1 MTFQGRQYCRF
12 RARCVICNL
21 VFMLHVLHEFYV
33 TKYSCYIR
41 APLTIAFS
49 RWKSSYSYGSG
60 QLSLTHCCWDLLYP
74 PPPWV
79 DWFSAVVSYLP
90 RASVALCSVT
100 AWRTMRTHV
109 SRSWAT
115 MTGIQSLIF
124 YPCSQLWRHW
134 CFFLASQTCFIWN
147 IISRNGALN
156 TGQPKGNFSGPC
168 ELSSSDPCL
177 VSL

>member
-1 MTFQGRQYCRF
+1 MAQD
-12 RARCVICNL
+12 
-21 VFMLHVLHEFYV
+21 
-33 TKYSCYIR
+33 SC
-41 APLTIAFS
+41 
-49 RWKSSYSYGSG
+49 
-60 QLSLTHCCWDLLYP
+60 LSLIVVEIYCTH

-90 RASVALCSVT
+90 RASVELCSVT

-124 YPCSQLWRHW
+124 YPCSQLWQHW

-177 VSL
+177 VHYKSPLPLLMPRLLLGNAPNYSSPESLEAFKNQNARRQIHYKNKFALLGV